1 MKTAL
6 VIGATGLV
14 GAELVSLLLRQ
25 DVFGKLRIFVRRST
39 GLQHPKLEEYIVD
52 FDNTD
57 PWQHLVMGDVLFSA
71 LGTTLRQAGSKQAQ
85 YKVDHGYQ
93 LAFAKAAAANGVNT
107 YVLISSAGASLRS
120 KIFYSR
126 MKGELERDISS
137 LAFRSISIIRP
148 GLLAGKRK
156 QPRTGEELSF
166 RVLNFFNR
174 MGILKHYRPI
184 AAATV
189 AQAMLNAAMREAPGI
204 QVYELEEVFKLA
216 GSE

>member
-14 GAELVSLLLRQ
+14 GAELVHMLLRQ
-25 DVFGKLRIFVRRST
+25 EVFGKVRIFVRRST

-52 FDNTD
+52 FDNPD
-57 PWQHLVMGDVLFSA
+57 PWQHLVTGEVLFSA

-93 LAFAKAAAANGVNT
+93 FAFAKAAAANGVNS
-107 YVLISSAGASLRS
+107 YVLISSAGASLHS

-126 MKGELERDISS
+126 MKGELERDIRL

-166 RVLNFFNR
+166 RVLNFLNR
-174 MGILKHYRPI
+174 MGILKRYRPI
-184 AAATV
+184 PAAMV
-189 AQAMLNAAMREAPGI
+189 AKAMLNAATEETPGI
-204 QVYELEEVFKLA
+204 QVYELEEVFQLA
-216 GSE
+216 GSQ